1 MSSGDKKTHQT
12 KSKRKKTDPNFDD
25 IFLFKVSIKVRDATN
40 VDQLPYIQKNLLA
53 ENFAITLWLSK
64 LASFISLVACFE
76 RNWLVKN

>member
-40 VDQLPYIQKNLLA
+40 VDTTTLYPEK
-53 ENFAITLWLSK
+53 FASRK
-64 LASFISLVACFE
+64 F
-76 RNWLVKN
+76 RYYPLVK

>member
-64 LASFISLVACFE
+64 FASFISLVACFE